1 MMNSFYRIID
11 KIKQA
16 ASSEPFNNAVT
27 FGDIADI
34 DLRKQGMFPLAHITV
49 NSATI
54 TENLVQQNMTIFF
67 MDLVEV
73 NNAEDESF
81 FLGND
86 NKQDILNTQLALA
99 TRVVQLLRKGDLYRE
114 EFELLGDASCEP
126 FTERFENM
134 LAGWA
139 VTFTINTRTEMT
151 IC

>member
-1 MMNSFYRIID
+1 MNSFYRIID
-11 KIKQA
+11 NIKQA